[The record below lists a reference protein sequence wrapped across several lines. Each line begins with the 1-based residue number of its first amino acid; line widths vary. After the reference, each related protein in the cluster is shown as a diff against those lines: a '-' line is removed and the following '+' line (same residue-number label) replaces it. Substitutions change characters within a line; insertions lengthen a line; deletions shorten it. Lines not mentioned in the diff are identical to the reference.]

1 VGIDHRGV
9 LRWYDPFLLNIGSA
23 VVATLVKALL
33 RTCSVIHIEGK
44 DTSSPCP
51 CIYVSWH
58 QRMFFFAR
66 YLAKKSPIIL
76 ISQSRDGEYGARI
89 AKHLGFGYVRGSST
103 RGGIK
108 AVRQM
113 IEHLKKG
120 RSVGILA
127 DGPLGPPRV
136 AKTGPILIASKS
148 GVPIVPLMWSSNSFW
163 ILNSWDRY
171 IIPKPFSK
179 IVIRHGDPLVVPSS
193 LSSEEV
199 EYHRKR
205 LQNIL
210 NSYAKW
216 CDEFFGVKIPCKK
229 EK

>member
-1 VGIDHRGV
+1 LIVKGV
-9 LRWYDPFLLNIGSA
+9 FRWYDPFLLN
-23 VVATLVKALL
+23 LVPPFITSLIKALL
-33 RTCSVIHIEGK
+33 STCSIIYIEGK
-44 DTSSPCP
+44 DASAP

-89 AKHLGFGYVRGSST
+89 AEHLGFGCVRGSST
-103 RGGIK
+103 RGGLK
-108 AVRQM
+108 AFRQM
-113 IEHLKKG
+113 IEHIKQGK
-120 RSVGILA
+120 SIGILA

-136 AKTGPILIASKS
+136 AKKGPILIASKS
-148 GVPIVPLMWSSNSFW
+148 GAPIVPLMWSSNKFW

-179 IVIRHGDPLVVPSS
+179 IVIRQGNPLLVPSRFS
-193 LSSEEV
+193 SSEEV
-199 EYHRKR
+199 EYYRKR

-210 NSYAKW
+210 NNYAKW
-216 CDEFFGVKIPCKK
+216 CDEFFGVRIPCKK